1 MDTSEYTPC
10 LLSQDPDVAV
20 VKTPLQDPD
29 VPLAKTPSQDPD
41 VAVAKTPY
49 QDPEVAVAKTPSQD
63 PEVAVAK
70 TPSQDPEV
78 AVVKTPS
85 QDPHVAVVKTPSQD
99 PDGAV
104 TAPLLQRIL
113 LKVQS
118 SGYRMKLYYMLGM
131 YISSF
136 FTGCIVGLKGPAFL
150 DLQQIAGVGTSKG
163 AAFFTAAAVGGV
175 VGSLVGGALYD
186 RFNRHVVLFVSSFL
200 YAVTCAIIPWCSV
213 YWTMVMM
220 FLLHELVTGA
230 ARSGTNVEIVE
241 EWGDEG
247 KPFMQALHF
256 SFSLGAT
263 VAPLILEPFLSPEPV
278 PDTTNTS
285 FTTTGGPSFTTTTS
299 NMTTMAFPR
308 PESNIHYGFLV
319 VAILS
324 GLSSFVFLIKYFHEK
339 KKGKSFFRRKYSQ
352 GAIKDHEEEEGPVRK
367 KRTLPRH
374 LLIIT
379 LAFFALFYFF
389 LDEVE
394 DTSPSFLAVF
404 VVKQM
409 NWTKQYGGRLTS
421 AFWGSYTA
429 GRGFGI
435 VLINF
440 FSYEKFFTICCVVL
454 CTSQLGLLLS
464 ATYGFDTGIWIS
476 IVGIGLAISVVFPAS
491 LTWTEKELVQ
501 LSGKLMGVIF
511 VALGLGGLANPQII
525 GVTMDLYSP
534 MWYSYVLFAESILF
548 SITFLV
554 LMMFAKKFNE
564 YNDR

>member
-1 MDTSEYTPC
+1 M
-10 LLSQDPDVAV
+10 
-20 VKTPLQDPD
+20 
-29 VPLAKTPSQDPD
+29 
-41 VAVAKTPY
+41 
-49 QDPEVAVAKTPSQD
+49 
-63 PEVAVAK
+63 
-70 TPSQDPEV
+70 
-78 AVVKTPS
+78 
-85 QDPHVAVVKTPSQD
+85 
-99 PDGAV
+99 
-104 TAPLLQRIL
+104 
-113 LKVQS
+113 S
-118 SGYRMKLYYMLGM
+118 SGGNSSSLAEKPLPVPVVSQQKQSWVKRIKLKMASPVYREKFYYTLGLYL
-131 YISSF
+131 SSF
-136 FTGCIVGLKGPAFL
+136 FSGWIVGLKGPAFL
-150 DLQQIAGVGTSKG
+150 DLQQITGVGTSKG

-263 VAPLILEPFLSPEPV
+263 VAPFVLEPFLSPEPV
-278 PDTTNTS
+278 TDTANAS
-285 FTTTGGPSFTTTTS
+285 FTTTNDPSFTTTTS
-299 NMTTMAFPR
+299 SMTTMAPPR
-308 PESNIHYGFLV
+308 PESNIHYGFLIAAV
-319 VAILS
+319 LS
-324 GLSSFVFLIKYFHEK
+324 GLSSFVFLIKNFHEK
-339 KKGKSFFRRKYSQ
+339 NKGTGNIRRKDTQ
-352 GAIKDHEEEEGPVRK
+352 KDTKDQEEEEGPVRK

-379 LAFFALFYFF
+379 LALFALFYFF

-409 NWTKQYGGRLTS
+409 NWTKKYGGRLSS
-421 AFWGSYTA
+421 AFWASYTA
-429 GRGFGI
+429 GRGVGI
-435 VLINF
+435 ILISF
-440 FSYEKFFTICCVVL
+440 VTHTQFFTICCVVL

-464 ATYGFDTGIWIS
+464 ATYGFGTGIWIS

-501 LSGKLMGVIF
+501 LSGKLMGVIY
-511 VALGLGGLANPQII
+511 VALSLGGLANPQII

-548 SITFLV
+548 SITFLILVAFVKKV
-554 LMMFAKKFNE
+554 LSKHKQE
-564 YNDR
+564 TPKVVEVVRI